1 MLTVVEIFFVIS
13 LLLIIYTYAGYYVV
27 LNLVGRI
34 SQKNKFSK
42 TGLEKYPHVSFL
54 IAAYNEEKNIL
65 AKLHNIFESEYP
77 AEKIAV
83 YIVSDASTDRTH
95 EIITS
100 FENKAV
106 HLIISQDRRG
116 KTYCENL
123 GLKKIKS
130 DFIIFT
136 DASTVLDKNCIH
148 NMVKHFEFKEI
159 GCVSTRDKSI
169 KSDTNK
175 GENLYVRYEMATRTL
190 ESRVDSLIGLSGS
203 CYAARKKLCT
213 DLPNYVTRDFALPLI
228 AREKGYISVDE
239 PDAICSVKPTENQK
253 TEFARKTRTFTN
265 GISTLFYK
273 KSLLNIF
280 RYGKFSF
287 ILWSHKVFR
296 WLLPFFFIAL
306 FITNVMLFKLN
317 IFYKFCLFLQII
329 YYILAFLG
337 SQSISDNFFMK
348 ISRIFYFIC
357 MTNMAS
363 MGAWYNFFIGNKM
376 AKWEPTER

>member
-1 MLTVVEIFFVIS
+1 MLTVAEIFFVIS
-13 LLLIIYTYAGYYVV
+13 LLLIIYTYVGYYVV
-27 LNLVGRI
+27 LNLLCYI
-34 SQKNKFSK
+34 SKTNKFSK
-42 TGLEKYPHVSFL
+42 TDFEKYPHVSFL

-65 AKLHNIFESEYP
+65 TKLYNIFESDYP
-77 AEKIAV
+77 SEKIAV

-95 EIITS
+95 EIVTS

-106 HLIISQDRRG
+106 HLIISQNRRG

-123 GLKKIKS
+123 GLKKIDS

-136 DASTVLDKNCIH
+136 DASTILDKNCIH
-148 NMVKHFEFKEI
+148 NLIKHFEFREI

-169 KSDTNK
+169 KVDTNK
-175 GENLYVRYEMATRTL
+175 GENLYVRYEMATRVL

-203 CYAARKKLCT
+203 CYAARKELCK
-213 DLPNYVTRDFALPLI
+213 DLPDYVTRDFALPLI

-239 PDAICSVKPTENQK
+239 SEAICSVKPTENQK
-253 TEFARKTRTFTN
+253 TEFARKIRTFTN

-273 KSLLNIF
+273 KNLLNIF
-280 RYGKFSF
+280 KYGNFSF

-296 WLLPFFFIAL
+296 WLLSFFFIAL
-306 FITNVMLFKLN
+306 FIANAILFNLNV
-317 IFYKFCLFLQII
+317 FYKFFLLLQII
-329 YYILAFLG
+329 YYVLAFLG
-337 SQSISDNFFMK
+337 SKSISDNFFMK
-348 ISRIFYFIC
+348 LSRIFYFIC

-363 MGAWYNFFIGNKM
+363 MAAWYNFFIGDKM